1 MVKEKS
7 EKWKFK
13 IDLQRCLLKAIPQGF
28 SSTALIIN
36 ANQPHEFISE
46 NSGNEIALIP
56 YRSAINGLR
65 RLNNKRITHVNYLKF
80 K

>member
-36 ANQPHEFISE
+36 AKISRM
-46 NSGNEIALIP
+46 SSSQEIREMKL
-56 YRSAINGLR
+56 
-65 RLNNKRITHVNYLKF
+65 H
-80 K
+80 